1 MNENR
6 DGLFVRIVCVWSEF
20 EGCGYEWAWVGWNSG
35 RSMRVSDSIPVLN
48 QVRSCGCPGVRVGL
62 PALLRYNN
70 SRLCLG

>member
-35 RSMRVSDSIPVLN
+35 RSMRVSDSISVLN
-48 QVRSCGCPGVRVGL
+48 QVRFVVVSWVWVGF
-62 PALLRYNN
+62 PTLLRYNN